1 MKIVKNTIYDKE
13 QNSLESALKNGTSRS
28 LLKATISL
36 IPLVG
41 DFVNELFPVIYRDL
55 KNSFFLDFL
64 NGFGQKINDENIKDN
79 DINKLKKKIRNAE
92 SFQYLS
98 TILDG
103 VFFSKSSKSRMILG
117 IICATYMLDST
128 LPYEDLIIVN
138 ALKDTLDCELE
149 SFVKIYENAKNND
162 ASKNGGKGAFYFEY
176 NPTDTS
182 LNTSFFKFKN
192 NNLIGTFENPSMLV
206 GKLPEKIPGVI
217 TSISD
222 KLYHYIK
229 ILQKR

>member
-1 MKIVKNTIYDKE
+1 M
-13 QNSLESALKNGTSRS
+13 
-28 LLKATISL
+28 
-36 IPLVG
+36 IPFVG
-41 DFVNELFPVIYRDL
+41 NLANECFPVIYRNL

-64 NGFGQKINDENIKDN
+64 NGLNQKIRNEKIEKK
-79 DINKLKKKIRNAE
+79 DINKLKKKLNNIDN
-92 SFQYLS
+92 FQYMS

-117 IICATYMLDST
+117 IICATYILNST
-128 LPYEDLIIVN
+128 ISYEDIIIVN

-162 ASKNGGKGAFYFEY
+162 ASTNGGKGAFYFEY
-176 NPTDTS
+176 NPTDTL

-229 ILQKR
+229 ILQKW